1 MNWETT
7 NILICH
13 EHSLSLYLFAD
24 GEMFQI
30 EKQEIPYSIKQMR
43 RLRIH
48 SMFSQCLSQIDCL
61 DFLVFTTDDSQLVIM
76 SYSKEQGIF
85 TSVFF
90 SSLPDEE
97 EITGDYL
104 EVDETG
110 RFLLVGMV
118 HLNYRIT
125 PRIAH
130 ELLLRFRSAV

>member
-1 MNWETT
+1 M
-7 NILICH
+7 
-13 EHSLSLYLFAD
+13 
-24 GEMFQI
+24 
-30 EKQEIPYSIKQMR
+30 
-43 RLRIH
+43 
-48 SMFSQCLSQIDCL
+48 
-61 DFLVFTTDDSQLVIM
+61 
-76 SYSKEQGIF
+76 
-85 TSVFF
+85 FF

-125 PRIAH
+125 PRIAQ